1 MGSDCISSC
10 SLLIFLLLIYSFTI
24 ESYPTALLCFFQFIY
39 IMQYLVSCNF
49 RVKQLIIFFKF
60 KRSNIQVIFFCLRLT
75 QFLKMFQE
83 PI

>member
-39 IMQYLVSCNF
+39 IMQYLVSCNSLELSSSLYF
-49 RVKQLIIFFKF
+49 SNSKDPIFKSF
-60 KRSNIQVIFFCLRLT
+60 SSV
-75 QFLKMFQE
+75 
-83 PI
+83 